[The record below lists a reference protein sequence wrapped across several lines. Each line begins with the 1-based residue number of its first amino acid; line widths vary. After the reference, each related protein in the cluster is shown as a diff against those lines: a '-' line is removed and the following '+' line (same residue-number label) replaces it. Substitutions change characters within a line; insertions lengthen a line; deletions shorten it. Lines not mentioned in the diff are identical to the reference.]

1 MHRRQCA
8 YTIRCDPD
16 ADGRWSLTSRFCMIL
31 SPTWRGRGEFLGQ
44 VKRLRGR
51 VGNFQASFTVLL
63 QPLEELLTEH
73 VSFMEVFHLERTETD
88 ALPRLLGDAF
98 QNGCRSWVK
107 VVGLIRYLAEEFRV
121 TLHELFNDVA
131 ARRSDDGAAR
141 EGIGGSGDGEAFP
154 VEGALAY
161 LEVEILQE
169 HACIFDLRLSNDELH
184 KLKIA
189 EPVVV
194 KEVGVEGTAGH
205 ADSVPNEHSTVLF

>member
-73 VSFMEVFHLERTETD
+73 LSLKEVFIVERRTETD
-88 ALPRLLGDAF
+88 TLPRLLGDAF
-98 QNGCRSWVK
+98 QKHLRSLVK
-107 VVGLIRYLAEEFRV
+107 VVGSIVIDSLRSLYAGLFIV
-121 TLHELFNDVA
+121 TLHELFNDVT
-131 ARRSDDGAAR
+131 ARWSDDGASR
-141 EGIGGSGDGEAFP
+141 EGIGRSGDGEAFS
-154 VEGALAY
+154 VEGAFAY
-161 LEVEILQE
+161 LEVKILQE
-169 HACIFDLRLSNDELH
+169 HA
-184 KLKIA
+184 
-189 EPVVV
+189 
-194 KEVGVEGTAGH
+194 
-205 ADSVPNEHSTVLF
+205 